1 LTPPKLTVRPA
12 TREDIAAFSDLA
24 NKPTVRAWIG
34 ELDGAIISMGGIALV
49 KGRWIAFVD
58 LTEAARPYKMTIART
73 AIRFLEAARRDGIR
87 FIYAEMDVKEK
98 SAERWVHSLGFSLD
112 PRSQYLFRWRA

>member
-98 SAERWVHSLGFSLD
+98 SAERWLHSLGFSLD

>member
-1 LTPPKLTVRPA
+1 MTITVRPA
-12 TREDIAAFSDLA
+12 TAEDIAAFSDLA

-34 ELDGAIISMGGIALV
+34 ELDGTIIALGGIALV

-73 AIRFLEAARRDGIR
+73 AIRFLEQARRDGIK
-87 FIYAEMDVKEK
+87 FIYADMDANEP
-98 SAERWVHSLGFSLD
+98 SAPRWLASLGFTLD
-112 PRSQYLFRWRA
+112 PRSQHLYRWRA

>member
-1 LTPPKLTVRPA
+1 MPTLTVRPA
-12 TREDIAAFSDLA
+12 TRSDIAAFSDLA

-34 ELDGAIISMGGIALV
+34 ELDGAIIALGGIALV

-87 FIYAEMDVKEK
+87 FIYAERDVNEP
-98 SAERWVHSLGFSLD
+98 SAERWLTSLGFTID
-112 PRSQYLFRWRA
+112 PRSEYLFRWRA